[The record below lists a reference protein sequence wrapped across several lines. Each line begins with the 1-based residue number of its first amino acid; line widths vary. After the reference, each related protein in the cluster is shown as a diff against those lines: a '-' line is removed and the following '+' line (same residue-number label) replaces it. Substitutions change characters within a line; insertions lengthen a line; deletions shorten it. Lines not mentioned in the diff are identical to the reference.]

1 MAIISLGLYVPPL
14 GERGREGGRE
24 GGRESI

>member
-24 GGRESI
+24 SI